1 MTEITM
7 EIELQPFQTPNFVI
21 AKVAPR
27 PRQDGLVEAP
37 KWPLKEIDLSFFL
50 RCAMSSG
57 LKSFASRDNL
67 IHELLVS
74 RTAPRRSRDEPAND
88 LPTVQ
93 PTRESLA
100 RE

>member
-1 MTEITM
+1 MAVEGD
-7 EIELQPFQTPNFVI
+7 
-21 AKVAPR
+21 R
-27 PRQDGLVEAP
+27 PSRSSEM
-37 KWPLKEIDLSFFL
+37 
-50 RCAMSSG
+50 AMSSG

>member
-37 KWPLKEIDLSFFL
+37 KWPLKEIDPLVLL
-50 RCAMSSG
+50 RW
-57 LKSFASRDNL
+57 R
-67 IHELLVS
+67 
-74 RTAPRRSRDEPAND
+74 
-88 LPTVQ
+88 
-93 PTRESLA
+93 
-100 RE
+100 